1 MTDLNTL
8 LYTAEHEWIRID
20 DDIATIGITDYAADQ
35 LGDVVYVDL
44 PQVGAAVTAGQVMG
58 EIESTKSVSELY
70 APVDGTVVEVNDAVD
85 ADPDTVNASPFED
98 AWLVKVRLS
107 GDPAGLLDRAAYTA
121 LTGAEA

>member
-1 MTDLNTL
+1 MTDLNAL
-8 LYTAEHEWIRID
+8 LYTPEHEWIRID

-44 PQVGAAVTAGQVMG
+44 PQAGAAVTAGQVMG

-70 APVDGTVVEVNDAVD
+70 APVDGTVIEVNEAVD
-85 ADPDTVNASPFED
+85 ANPDTVNASPFED

-107 GDPAGLLDRAAYTA
+107 GDPAGLLDRAGYIA